1 MGGFLARILAEA
13 VVTVV
18 RVLWF
23 LTALLLALAALH
35 YIARLASG

>member
-1 MGGFLARILAEA
+1 M
-13 VVTVV
+13 TVV

-35 YIARLASG
+35 SIARLASG